1 MNDILLNLGYNDLD
15 LYKQKITT
23 TLSGYI
29 EKIPLDDGSIYSQ
42 YINTDYFLENNCWHL
57 DFFKSIAQFSTI
69 KDTTHLKYFTFA
81 FNNPN
86 VNTEVKFIVYN
97 KIFNNEWKLPLCI
110 FKQQSFLY
118 KLATFI
124 NTKYPGLNSIADID
138 INSAKIKWMDWLDK
152 QDVATTKISTTH
164 IEKLYTVK
172 TTIANFLNNMYE
184 SLLDLV
190 DERVEW
196 EKDRWNVKK
205 LDKYGVT
212 YNSSTSS
219 YYIDFNK
226 INNVQIRSQI
236 KSYVQQRLVANDSFS
251 WSSARS
257 YLLYLP
263 QFSNFITELEPTWN
277 DFIALDR
284 EHIEKYIEYLHTY
297 IQARNNQKNSHPE
310 NYIKTA
316 LITVEKFLADI
327 QAREF
332 KIAPQKDV
340 RLLIHPYD
348 KPKLK
353 RKARDQIDYV
363 PDFVLEQLFEHIN
376 ELPKRYIPL
385 LWIMYKTGLRVSDAL
400 MLNHDCLIKLNNSYW
415 LATDVRKVYIE
426 EHRIPIDDE
435 LADMIAVLINDSK
448 EQSNLD
454 NNPNS
459 YIFNCYTGKRKGQP
473 YPAKEI
479 QRNLNQLAI
488 KYNIIDETGNIFHFK
503 NHSFRH
509 TYAIKMLNGGTD
521 ILTVQELLA
530 HASPEMTLRY
540 AKLLNDTKRKAFDEV
555 HKKGVFSFQKGN
567 ELISE
572 SNGDVP
578 DDILDM
584 LWQNHK
590 LNAIDTPYGTCLQR
604 TNGKCQFAKQPPCL
618 TCNGGEPC
626 RDLCVGVF
634 EGDIHKYEILIN
646 STKSLITSAKSYN
659 RADMLKENEELLQV
673 YENIYSTIREGN
685 IIYSNLN
692 RLKKGDGNVKL

>member
-1 MNDILLNLGYNDLD
+1 MNNVLLTLGYNDLD
-15 LYKQKITT
+15 LFTNKITS

-42 YINTDYFLENNCWHL
+42 YINTDYFLENNCWDL
-57 DFFKSIAQFSTI
+57 DFFKNITQFSTI
-69 KDTTHLKYFTFA
+69 KDTTKSKPFNFTF
-81 FNNPN
+81 NNSN
-86 VNTEVKFIVYN
+86 INMEIKFIVYN
-97 KIFNNEWKLPLCI
+97 KIFNEEWKLPSCI
-110 FKQQSFLY
+110 PKQQSYLNR
-118 KLATFI
+118 LATFI
-124 NTKYPGLNSIADID
+124 NTQYPNLDSLLDLNIS
-138 INSAKIKWMDWLDK
+138 SAEIKWIDWLDK
-152 QDVATTKISTTH
+152 QGVATTKISTTH
-164 IEKLYTVK
+164 IEKLYTIK
-172 TTIANFLNNMYE
+172 TTIANFLNSMYKY
-184 SLLDLV
+184 LLDLV

-205 LDKYGVT
+205 LAKYGIT

-219 YYIDFNK
+219 YYIDFSK
-226 INNVQIRSQI
+226 INNIQIRNQI
-236 KSYVQQRLVANDSFS
+236 KQYVQQRLVANDNFS
-251 WSSARS
+251 WSSARN

-263 QFSNFITELEPTWN
+263 QFSNFITNLEPTWN
-277 DFIALDR
+277 DFNALDR
-284 EHIEKYIEYLHTY
+284 EHIEKYLEYLHTHT
-297 IQARNNQKNSHPE
+297 QERNNQTNSNPE
-310 NYIKTA
+310 SYITTA
-316 LITVEKFLADI
+316 LITVEKFLTDI
-327 QAREF
+327 QAREY

-340 RLLIHPYD
+340 RLLMHPYD
-348 KPKLK
+348 KPRLK
-353 RKARDQIDYV
+353 QKARDQIDYV
-363 PDFVLEQLFEHIN
+363 PDFVLEQLFDHIN

-415 LATDVRKVYIE
+415 LETDIRKVYIE

-435 LADMIAVLINDSK
+435 LANMIAVLINESK

-488 KYNIIDETGNIFHFK
+488 KYNIRDETGNIFHFK

-572 SNGDVP
+572 SNGDIP

-604 TNGKCQFAKQPPCL
+604 TNGKCQFSKQPPCL

-626 RDLCVGVF
+626 RDLCVGAF
-634 EGDIHKYEILIN
+634 EGDIHKYEILIG
-646 STKSLITSAKSYN
+646 STKSLISSAKTYK
-659 RADMLKENEELLQV
+659 RTDMLKENEELLQI
-673 YENIYSTIREGN
+673 YENIYTKIKEGN

-692 RLKKGDGNVKL
+692 RLKKGGSNANI